1 VIISLPFKWVFA
13 EIDPHYKRALCNSP
27 RNNFLVDIVLAVLVR
42 HPLTETLKM
51 GDGIH
56 DELYG
61 TSGVEHVLGNS
72 PSMQK
77 KKSVTKG
84 NNQRARMVTHQYKNP
99 RFRSSHSLRCSEEV
113 RFLNGSKQQ
122 HVV

>member
-1 VIISLPFKWVFA
+1 MFA
-13 EIDPHYKRALCNSP
+13 EIDPHYKRALCNNP
-27 RNNFLVDIVLAVLVR
+27 RSNFLVDIVLAVLVR

-51 GDGIH
+51 GDWIH

-77 KKSVTKG
+77 KRVSQKAIIKEQGWLHTNTKILVFDH
-84 NNQRARMVTHQYKNP
+84 RILYAALK
-99 RFRSSHSLRCSEEV
+99 RFV
-113 RFLNGSKQQ
+113 F
-122 HVV
+122 